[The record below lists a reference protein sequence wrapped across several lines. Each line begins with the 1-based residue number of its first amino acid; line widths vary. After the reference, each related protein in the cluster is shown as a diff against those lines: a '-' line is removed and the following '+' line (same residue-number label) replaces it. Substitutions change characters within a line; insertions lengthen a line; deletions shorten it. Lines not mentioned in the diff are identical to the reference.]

1 MTWLIAIAVV
11 LGIAALLLFG
21 VLSMIV
27 EIFYAPGR
35 EPSTTPQIWLLV
47 ALGVAALVVSVVLD
61 SVAPGAMAIP
71 WVLWFV
77 ALSIIRHSAPL
88 RETEGQRREREAA
101 ERKQAEQDRK
111 RAAAR
116 AAVAERKR
124 VDSLTRS
131 GLALLE
137 QAEELVG
144 EVKATEAA
152 RAGWLGEP
160 ADLDFSQDISMIS
173 DALLQARRI
182 EKLVERTRKLP
193 DPSPDDIAM
202 LRDAE
207 KSVKTL
213 RAEAKHRFK
222 ILQDCLEQARG
233 IDRLLAAERRQQ
245 ELDEQRADARRRL
258 AAELYGVEVRGP
270 ERESDTADA
279 VAARV
284 AAFRELKNV
293 VDDEVRLEIEGGG
306 GNPVAGALT
315 RIRGVLPF

>member
-1 MTWLIAIAVV
+1 M
-11 LGIAALLLFG
+11 
-21 VLSMIV
+21 
-27 EIFYAPGR
+27 
-35 EPSTTPQIWLLV
+35 
-47 ALGVAALVVSVVLD
+47 
-61 SVAPGAMAIP
+61 
-71 WVLWFV
+71 
-77 ALSIIRHSAPL
+77 
-88 RETEGQRREREAA
+88 
-101 ERKQAEQDRK
+101 
-111 RAAAR
+111 
-116 AAVAERKR
+116 
-124 VDSLTRS
+124 TRS

-144 EVKATEAA
+144 GVKATEAA

-213 RAEAKHRFK
+213 RAEAKHRVK

-245 ELDEQRADARRRL
+245 ELDEQRADTRRRL
-258 AAELYGVEVRGP
+258 AAELFRVEVRGP